1 MRCAICDVLLSLGR
15 NSDICSVC
23 AEIVKETVEGTFD
36 VDTGQSD
43 SDTALLRPEAGEG
56 DEA

>member
-1 MRCAICDVLLSLGR
+1 MRCAICDALLSLSR
-15 NSDICSVC
+15 NSDICAIC

-43 SDTALLRPEAGEG
+43 SDVAVRLPEVGEG